1 MTRRAL
7 APIVFLLTAFTAG
20 LAQVPALLP
29 ASVPQGV
36 YARVA
41 VDDIYTQAIGIV
53 GSADPAS
60 DAPPGTTPISDADK
74 VVLRYLKVLLDDP
87 AVAGIAA
94 TIDWGSISMENP
106 GLDPRNP
113 AAGAYQWNA

>member
-20 LAQVPALLP
+20 SAQVPGLLP

-41 VDDIYTQAIGIV
+41 ADDIYNQAIGIV

-94 TIDWGSISMENP
+94 AISWNSKP
-106 GLDPRNP
+106 GKSGPRSS
-113 AAGAYQWNA
+113 